1 MDAGRTKNFT
11 DILYGVSYALSK
23 CSTNS
28 DRHMQIL
35 YKMTDILSRT
45 GTISLSMI
53 NDSINNILDGTDVSI
68 STGDVLVYSSPLS
81 FYSAYNYEGCIKNI
95 IKQIC
100 GIFVNDDATFNIT
113 YEYIGLL
120 HDILF
125 NRITDLNDILMI
137 IPELD
142 INQSEIIIDSN
153 AHDAF
158 FAGLWS
164 FVFSESYDDAIN
176 RALSFENCP
185 ASILG
190 ITGAF
195 ASLYYGIDSVP
206 LNWIVEFNSKFIE
219 G

>member
-23 CSTNS
+23 CNS
-28 DRHMQIL
+28 NVDHHIRVL
-35 YKMTDILSRT
+35 YKLTDILSSS
-45 GTISLSMI
+45 GTISVSMI
-53 NDSINNILDGTDVSI
+53 EDSVSNIFDETDTKI
-68 STGDVLVYSSPLS
+68 STGDVLVYISPVS
-81 FYSAYNYEGCIKNI
+81 FYSAYDYDGCIANI
-95 IKQIC
+95 VKQIC
-100 GIFVNDDATFNIT
+100 SIFIDDDALFNIAI
-113 YEYIGLL
+113 EYVRLL

-125 NRITDLNDILMI
+125 NRITELDDILLI
-137 IPELD
+137 LPELD
-142 INQSEIIIDSN
+142 INQSEIIVASN
-153 AHDAF
+153 AHDSF

-164 FVFSESYDDAIN
+164 FVFSKSYDDAIN

-185 ASILG
+185 ASIFG
-190 ITGAF
+190 ITGAL